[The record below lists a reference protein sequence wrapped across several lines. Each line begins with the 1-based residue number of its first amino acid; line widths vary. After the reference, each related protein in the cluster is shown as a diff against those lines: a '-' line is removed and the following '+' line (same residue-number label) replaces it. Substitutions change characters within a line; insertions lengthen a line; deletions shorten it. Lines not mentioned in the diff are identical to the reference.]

1 MGSHRLTVRMRVLSI
16 VIQYK
21 RVLTAFHSLC
31 LPLLFDLDDLVETVI
46 DHLLQGGAELNVVD
60 LKTKKT
66 KSLDELN

>member
-1 MGSHRLTVRMRVLSI
+1 MT
-16 VIQYK
+16 
-21 RVLTAFHSLC
+21 FHSLC

-66 KSLDELN
+66 KANIE